1 MPFIKHQ
8 KSTKR
13 HYIQWKKLRMNSAF
27 SLQMQVILL
36 RKIFGQSQQSF
47 TEYLMSFNDAIS
59 SFSKILARIM
69 CNRIYK
75 HLKSNNLLFDKKFGF
90 QLKNSTKDLFLQL
103 INDLFSSFE
112 RREYTLEI
120 FIDLS
125 KSFDTVDHKMLI
137 S

>member
-1 MPFIKHQ
+1 
-8 KSTKR
+8 
-13 HYIQWKKLRMNSAF
+13 
-27 SLQMQVILL
+27 
-36 RKIFGQSQQSF
+36 
-47 TEYLMSFNDAIS
+47 MSFNDAIS
-59 SFSKILARIM
+59 LFSEILARIM
-69 CNRIYK
+69 CNKIYK